1 MSKIDYQDYQNMTTT
16 NKKIFD
22 SYNDIRN
29 QITMNEK
36 NTYKTMESKK
46 YFDRVNYFLF
56 FIYYFLIFIF
66 LYFLYF
72 IKINKYLKIGIIL
85 FLLFYQFLVYM
96 LSIKLYPYAV
106 YYFCLAL
113 GIPYNNSNPTINKKV
128 VVDYYNAKS

>member
-96 LSIKLYPYAV
+96 LSMTLYPYAV
-106 YYFCLAL
+106 YYFC
-113 GIPYNNSNPTINKKV
+113 
-128 VVDYYNAKS
+128 